1 MRAIIEYQK
10 QKGLKP
16 DGVIGKVTLGEI
28 KKDCGIT
35 SLIELAHF
43 VGQCHHE
50 TGGFTASS
58 ENLNYSAEGLVKV
71 FGKYFPTVAST
82 KAYVRKPEAI
92 ANLVYA
98 NRMGNGNKASGDGWK
113 FRGRGAIQLT
123 GKNNYAAFAKY
134 VNDPEVMTNPD
145 VVATKY
151 FFKSAD
157 FFFDTNKLWVIA
169 RQGVNDNVIKS
180 LTRRINGGS
189 HGLQDRIVQ
198 TKFYHN
204 ILQR

>member
-1 MRAIIEYQK
+1 MRAIIEYQR

-50 TGGFTASS
+50 TGGFRDSS
-58 ENLNYSAEGLVKV
+58 ENLNYSAEGLMKV
-71 FGKYFPTVAST
+71 FGKYFST
-82 KAYVRKPEAI
+82 MEIATQYARKPQAI
-92 ANLVYA
+92 ANRVYA
-98 NRMGNGNKASGDGWK
+98 SRMGNGNEASGDGWK

-134 VNDPEVMTNPD
+134 INDPEVMTNPD
-145 VVATKY
+145 IVATKY

-157 FFFDTNKLWVIA
+157 FFFDTNKLWAIA

-189 HGLQDRIVQ
+189 NGLSERIKYTNRYYSII
-198 TKFYHN
+198 TK
-204 ILQR
+204 